1 MNKISDKPRVT
12 PDLPRSLRLS
22 ASGFAVMAAL
32 AAWAAPAQALQFGSE
47 ESGLTGSFDSTLS
60 YGLVRRSRSADCTIL
75 GKDNGGCNRGT
86 NNPTSSR
93 FNLATG
99 TGYANADFDY
109 ANFDDGDLNYKKGD
123 IVSSVLK
130 GTHELSLKAAGGW
143 SALGRLTW
151 FADSKV
157 DNTRRTPLDTEAKD
171 YAGARVNLLDL
182 WVSKS
187 FELGGRQAKLKLGN
201 QVISWGEDIFIL
213 GGVNQI
219 NAIDLQKFHTPGT
232 QLKEIFVPAPM
243 LSFNTAVADRVNLEG
258 YYQFAWN
265 AFRFDPV
272 GTFFSTYDV
281 VGKGKR
287 PAYYP
292 TSTVDD
298 FLGSGTCAAL
308 TPTGKCGD
316 PATSGFDDA
325 TMIAAGLA
333 FPFAGEN
340 KPKRGGQFG
349 LAMRFNAPEIDG
361 EFALY
366 YQRYHDKL
374 PFLGFTGT
382 TPGTITSY
390 SWNYAQ
396 DRNLFGASMN
406 TKLGPVVVGAE
417 VSLRPRDSVAVDPT
431 VPFGAQGA
439 SGKFDRNSVYDVGF
453 HPGYVSERKWQAQ
466 TNFFYAFS
474 HNDPLGG
481 VARLLGASD
490 GYALG
495 EVAVT
500 MYPNLD
506 MSGTIPYSLPNYAL
520 PTRTSWGYVL
530 EAGLNYPNLF
540 DTGVTFTPQI
550 DWAHDVHGT
559 SPNAIPFVQG
569 RKALTL
575 SLLFNYRDKWKGG
588 VQVVTFTGGGD
599 NNTMRDRDFVSANI
613 SYSF

>member
-1 MNKISDKPRVT
+1 MNNVNYKPRIT
-12 PDLPRSLRLS
+12 SAWLGPLRLGT
-22 ASGFAVMAAL
+22 SGSVVLVAL
-32 AAWAAPAQALQFGSE
+32 SVWTTPAQALQFGSE
-47 ESGLTGSFDSTLS
+47 ASGLSGSFDSILS
-60 YGLVRRSRSADCTIL
+60 YGIVRRSQSSDCTIL
-75 GKDNGGCNRGT
+75 GNDNGGCNRGT
-86 NNPTSSR
+86 LNALSSR

-99 TGYANADFDY
+99 TGYANADFNY
-109 ANFDDGDLNYKKGD
+109 TNFDDGDLNYKRGD

-130 GTHELSLKAAGGW
+130 GTHDLSLKASGGW
-143 SALGRLTW
+143 SALGRFTW

-157 DNTRRTPLDTEAKD
+157 DHTRRTALDAESKD
-171 YAGARVNLLDL
+171 YAVSRAQLLDL
-182 WVSKS
+182 WVAKS
-187 FELGGRQAKLKLGN
+187 FELGGHQAKLKFGN

-232 QLKEIFVPAPM
+232 QLKEIFIPAPM
-243 LSFNTAVADRVNLEG
+243 LSLNTALSDRVNLEG
-258 YYQFAWN
+258 YYQFGWN
-265 AFRFDPV
+265 AYRFDPV
-272 GTFFSTYDV
+272 GSYFSTYDV
-281 VGKGKR
+281 LGKGKR

-292 TSTVDD
+292 TSVLND
-298 FLGSGTCAAL
+298 FIGPGTCAAL
-308 TPTGKCGD
+308 APTGRCGD
-316 PATSGFDDA
+316 PATSGLDDA
-325 TMIAAGLA
+325 TMIMTGMA

-340 KPKRGGQFG
+340 KPKRRGQFG
-349 LAMRFNAPEIDG
+349 LAMRWAAPEIDS

-374 PFLGFTGT
+374 PFIGFTGT

-390 SWNYAQ
+390 SLNYAR
-396 DRNLFGASMN
+396 DHDLFGASMSS
-406 TKLGPVVVGAE
+406 KIGPVAVGAE

-439 SGKFDRNSVYDVGF
+439 AGVFDRNSVYDVGF
-453 HPGYVSERKWQAQ
+453 HPGYVTERKWQIQ

-474 HNDPLGG
+474 HNDALGG

-495 EVAVT
+495 EVALT
-500 MYPNLD
+500 MYPGLD
-506 MSGTIPYSLPNYAL
+506 KSGATPYSLPNYGL

-530 EAGLNYPNLF
+530 EAGLNYPNWLNSGF
-540 DTGVTFTPQI
+540 TFTPQL
-550 DWAHDVHGT
+550 DWAHDVNGT

-575 SLLFNYRDKWKGG
+575 SLLFNYRERWKSA
-588 VQVVTFTGGGD
+588 VQFVRFSGGGD
-599 NNTMRDRDFVSANI
+599 NNVMRDRDFVAASV